1 MTFSE
6 LSPPYSTIVADP
18 PWAYDEGWPGAST
31 SPNSKMHRGV
41 AYKDVP
47 KSPEHRANMGA
58 GTRGKHLTQ
67 ETKDKMSQAHKKRH
81 AAKLAE
87 LVGLN
92 LPLPIPHLVAEA
104 A

>member
-1 MTFSE
+1 
-6 LSPPYSTIVADP
+6 
-18 PWAYDEGWPGAST
+18 
-31 SPNSKMHRGV
+31 
-41 AYKDVP
+41 
-47 KSPEHRANMGA
+47 MGA